1 MHKIKS
7 AFNVICLA
15 AGMAA
20 TLGAAPTLTL
30 SPNGNLTGAPGV
42 TVGWGFT
49 LTNNL
54 NWVEVV
60 QAQFCLDAVVV
71 NPCFNASPRFT
82 DIISNPPNDVIVGP
96 GGSVT
101 QVYNPV
107 LNLGLGSYTIDPASI
122 NGAVVSGKILLT
134 YNTFNA
140 DPNAGGMQ
148 TGFNDAISVNAS
160 VTASSVPEP
169 ASAGLVGL
177 ALLGLAVRSRRPS

>member
-1 MHKIKS
+1 MHKFKS
-7 AFNVICLA
+7 FLNVICLA
-15 AGMAA
+15 AGVAA

-30 SPNGNLTGAPGV
+30 SPNGNLIGAPGA

-60 QAQFCLDAVVV
+60 QAQFCLDAVVG
-71 NPCFNASPRFT
+71 NPCFNASTRFT

-101 QVYNPV
+101 QVYNPG
-107 LNLGLGSYTIDPASI
+107 LNQGLGSYTINPASA

-140 DPNAGGMQ
+140 DPNAGGSQ

-169 ASAGLVGL
+169 GSIGLVGL
-177 ALLGLAVRSRRPS
+177 ALIGLAVKRRQT